1 MINSAKIPRAYSEV
15 YSFLNVLGNY
25 YINKIPD
32 AIYDTI
38 KENRDKSYTPI
49 YDKNENITQN
59 SISQEGLA
67 LISALNLQYW
77 CNDEE
82 EKTKLKEIYIN
93 NDKIENE
100 KYSYDNL
107 FKNNS
112 KQEASTQ
119 TDIVEYKESFFR
131 KIVNNIKKF
140 FMLK

>member
-82 EKTKLKEIYIN
+82 EKTKLKEITIN
-93 NDKIENE
+93 KAHELYGNPLPKEIQERIIS
-100 KYSYDNL
+100 KY
-107 FKNNS
+107 
-112 KQEASTQ
+112 
-119 TDIVEYKESFFR
+119 R
-131 KIVNNIKKF
+131 K
-140 FMLK
+140 

>member
-82 EKTKLKEIYIN
+82 EKTINDIKTIQLLHNLIKNNGQNFNLTQQELDLVEKLK
-93 NDKIENE
+93 
-100 KYSYDNL
+100 
-107 FKNNS
+107 
-112 KQEASTQ
+112 
-119 TDIVEYKESFFR
+119 
-131 KIVNNIKKF
+131 
-140 FMLK
+140 